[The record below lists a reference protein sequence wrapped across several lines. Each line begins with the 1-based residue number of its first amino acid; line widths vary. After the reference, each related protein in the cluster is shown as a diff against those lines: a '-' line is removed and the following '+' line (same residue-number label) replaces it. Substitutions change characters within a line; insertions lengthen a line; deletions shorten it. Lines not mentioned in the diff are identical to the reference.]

1 MIGTSGYSYAD
12 WVGPVYPSG
21 TRPNQFLEH
30 YARRFGFTE
39 LNFTYY
45 RMPTADGLQRIAAKT
60 PDGFRFAV
68 KAHRTLTHD
77 RDAAWSPRIERD
89 AERFVDA
96 VVALGGND
104 GPSRLHGVLLQF
116 PFSFHYTDATRRYL
130 ASLLDALSPLRLF
143 VEFRNT
149 DWSRASVLRELERRS
164 VGLVI
169 PDLPRL
175 PGLPVQQP
183 LLTSDHG
190 YLRFHGRN
198 EATWWTG
205 TNVTRYDYLY
215 TDGQLAE
222 WVEPV
227 RALADRARTV
237 AIAFNN
243 HFEGQAV
250 RNAEAFAA
258 LIAGSR
264 ENDDEESSA
273 AR

>member
-12 WVGPVYPSG
+12 WVGPVYPPGTPSG
-21 TRPNQFLEH
+21 LFLEH

-45 RMPTADGLQRIAAKT
+45 RMPTPDGLRRIAAKT
-60 PDGFRFAV
+60 PDTFRFAV

-77 RDAAWSPRIERD
+77 HGSEWSATVERD
-89 AERFVDA
+89 AVRFVEA
-96 VVALGGND
+96 VASLGQ
-104 GPSRLHGVLLQF
+104 SRLHGVLVQF

-164 VGLVI
+164 VGIVI

-175 PGLPVQQP
+175 AGLPVQP
-183 LLTSDHG
+183 PVLTSDHG

-198 EATWWTG
+198 ESTWWTG
-205 TNVTRYDYLY
+205 SNVTRYDYLY
-215 TDGQLAE
+215 SDRQLTE
-222 WVEPV
+222 WVAPA
-227 RALADRARTV
+227 RALADRADTV

-258 LIAGSR
+258 MLAGST
-264 ENDDEESSA
+264 EDNDEETDT